1 MKPEQDGM
9 DNEAQATPDVVNEQV
24 EASADEPI
32 QWQAPEYIQERRSPW
47 WFVTF
52 WVIVAIIMAIAA
64 FLIQSITFVVLV
76 PVMAA
81 ALMLYSHRP
90 PRELNYVLSSKGLY
104 INEKLHPLGEFRS
117 FGIAKDESIP
127 SLLLIPTKR
136 FRPALTVHFPAEYGE
151 GIIDA
156 LGARIPMQEPKLD
169 VFDKLIRKLHI

>member
-1 MKPEQDGM
+1 MQPDQVDIED
-9 DNEAQATPDVVNEQV
+9 EAQNVPEVVDDQTD
-24 EASADEPI
+24 ASTDGPI
-32 QWQAPEYIQERRSPW
+32 QWQAPEYVQERRSPW
-47 WFVTF
+47 WFVIF

-64 FLIQSITFVVLV
+64 FLIQSISFVVLV

-104 INEKLHPLGEFRS
+104 INEKLHALSEFRS
-117 FGIAKDESIP
+117 FGIAKDEAIP
-127 SLLLIPTKR
+127 SLVLTPTKR
-136 FRPALTVHFPAEYGE
+136 FRPALTVHFPVEYGE
-151 GIIDA
+151 EIIDA